1 MLGSVILNGLTT
13 QLPMWRVVSE
23 ESRPGISR
31 AANMEARREIPAT
44 SFRKEP
50 DMRIVVCV
58 KHVYDPKTVKISR
71 SREELDLR
79 DAVKIFN
86 PPDKYAL
93 EAALRLREA
102 AGGEVIALTVGGSE
116 AEDVAH
122 EAIAIG
128 ADKGILV
135 TGGPAS
141 TPAMQAVQLLASNIV
156 TSLLAAAI
164 GRLGAD
170 LVLTGHAGL
179 TDGAG
184 SLAPRLAA
192 ALDWPVLIDVARL
205 DADAG
210 SLSAIVAGAND
221 GEAAPVPTPAVI
233 AILPGSE
240 RPRYPHPARIA
251 NAWNDGVVEVWTAT
265 DLGLADL
272 APDTEI
278 GGLILGPER
287 VRGQVIKGSVQE
299 AAAEL
304 AGVLRARR
312 LV

>member
-1 MLGSVILNGLTT
+1 
-13 QLPMWRVVSE
+13 
-23 ESRPGISR
+23 
-31 AANMEARREIPAT
+31 
-44 SFRKEP
+44 
-50 DMRIVVCV
+50 MRIVVCV
-58 KHVYDPKTVKISR
+58 KQVYNPKTAKISR

-93 EAALRLREA
+93 EAALRLRESI
-102 AGGEVIALTVGGSE
+102 GGEVIALTVGGTE
-116 AEDVAH
+116 AEDAVH
-122 EAIAIG
+122 EAVAIG

-135 TGGPAS
+135 TQEAAS
-141 TPAMQAVQLLASNIV
+141 SFQLPASNIV

-170 LVLTGHAGL
+170 LILTGHAGL

-192 ALDWPVLIDVARL
+192 ALDWPVLIDVAKL
-205 DADAG
+205 DVDA
-210 SLSAIVAGAND
+210 AGLTAVIASENG
-221 GEAAPVPTPAVI
+221 GEAVPVPTPAVI
-233 AILPGSE
+233 AILPGPV

-251 NAWNDGVVEVWTAT
+251 NAWNDGMVEVWTAT
-265 DLGLADL
+265 YLGLTDL
-272 APDTEI
+272 SPDTEL

-304 AGVLRARR
+304 VGLLKSRR
-312 LV
+312 IV

>member
-1 MLGSVILNGLTT
+1 
-13 QLPMWRVVSE
+13 
-23 ESRPGISR
+23 
-31 AANMEARREIPAT
+31 
-44 SFRKEP
+44 
-50 DMRIVVCV
+50 MRIVVCV
-58 KHVYDPKTVKISR
+58 KQVYDPMTVKISR

-79 DAVKIFN
+79 DAVKILN

-102 AGGEVIALTVGGSE
+102 AGGEVIALTVGGPD

-122 EAIAIG
+122 EAVAIG

-135 TGGPAS
+135 TGEVAS
-141 TPAMQAVQLLASNIV
+141 TPATQAVQFPASNII
-156 TSLLAAAI
+156 TSLLASAI

-170 LVLTGHAGL
+170 LVLTGQTGL
-179 TDGAG
+179 TDGTG

-192 ALDWPVLIDVARL
+192 ALDWPVLL
-205 DADAG
+205 DAVRLTAE
-210 SLSAIVAGAND
+210 VAGLTALVAAENG
-221 GEAAPVPTPAVI
+221 GEVAPVPTPAVV
-233 AILPGSE
+233 AILPGPE

-251 NAWNDGVVEVWTAT
+251 NAWNEGMVEVWTAD
-265 DLGLADL
+265 DLGLTDL
-272 APDTEI
+272 SPDTEL

-287 VRGQVIKGSVQE
+287 VRGQMIKGSVQA

-312 LV
+312 LI

>member
-1 MLGSVILNGLTT
+1 
-13 QLPMWRVVSE
+13 
-23 ESRPGISR
+23 
-31 AANMEARREIPAT
+31 
-44 SFRKEP
+44 
-50 DMRIVVCV
+50 MRIVVCV
-58 KHVYDPKTVKISR
+58 KQVYDPKTVKISR

-93 EAALRLREA
+93 EAALRLRET
-102 AGGEVIALTVGGSE
+102 AGGEVIALTVGGPD

-122 EAIAIG
+122 EAVAIG
-128 ADKGILV
+128 ANKGIVV
-135 TGGPAS
+135 TGGTAS
-141 TPAMQAVQLLASNIV
+141 SFQLLASSIV

-164 GRLGAD
+164 DRLGAD

-184 SLAPRLAA
+184 GLAPRLAV
-192 ALDWPVLIDVARL
+192 ALDWPVLLDVVRL
-205 DADAG
+205 DSDATD
-210 SLSAIVAGAND
+210 LTAIVAGENG
-221 GEAAPVPTPAVI
+221 GEVAPVPTPAVV
-233 AILPGSE
+233 AILPGPE

-251 NAWNDGVVEVWTAT
+251 NAWNDDMVDVWTAA

-272 APDTEI
+272 APDTEL

-287 VRGQVIKGSVQE
+287 TRGQVIKGSAQE

-312 LV
+312 LI

>member
-1 MLGSVILNGLTT
+1 
-13 QLPMWRVVSE
+13 
-23 ESRPGISR
+23 
-31 AANMEARREIPAT
+31 
-44 SFRKEP
+44 
-50 DMRIVVCV
+50 MRIVVCV
-58 KHVYDPKTVKISR
+58 KQVYDPKTVKVSR

-79 DAVKIFN
+79 DAVKILN

-122 EAIAIG
+122 EAVAIG
-128 ADKGILV
+128 ADRGVLV
-135 TGGPAS
+135 SGSELIGGS
-141 TPAMQAVQLLASNIV
+141 GAVV
-156 TSLLAAAI
+156 TLVLAAAV
-164 GRLGAD
+164 GKLGPVD
-170 LVLTGHAGL
+170 LVLTGQTGL
-179 TDGAG
+179 TDGTG

-205 DADAG
+205 DVDAAG
-210 SLSAIVAGAND
+210 LSAIVAAENG
-221 GEAAPVPTPAVI
+221 GEIAPVLTPAVI
-233 AILPGSE
+233 AILPGPE

-251 NAWNDGVVEVWTAT
+251 NAWNDGMVEVWTAA
-265 DLGLADL
+265 DLGLTDL
-272 APDTEI
+272 TPDTEI

-287 VRGQVIKGSVQE
+287 TRGQVIKGSAQE

-304 AGVLRARR
+304 VGLLKSRR

>member
-1 MLGSVILNGLTT
+1 
-13 QLPMWRVVSE
+13 
-23 ESRPGISR
+23 
-31 AANMEARREIPAT
+31 
-44 SFRKEP
+44 
-50 DMRIVVCV
+50 MRIVVCV
-58 KHVYDPKTVKISR
+58 KQVYDPKTVKISR
-71 SREELDLR
+71 SREELDFR

-93 EAALRLREA
+93 EAALRLRET
-102 AGGEVIALTVGGSE
+102 AGGEVIALTVGGPE

-122 EAIAIG
+122 EAVAIG

-135 TGGPAS
+135 TGGTAS
-141 TPAMQAVQLLASNIV
+141 SFQLPASNIV

-170 LVLTGHAGL
+170 LVLTGQTGL
-179 TDGAG
+179 TDGTG

-205 DADAG
+205 DADAAG
-210 SLSAIVAGAND
+210 LSAIVAGENG
-221 GEAAPVPTPAVI
+221 GEMAPVPTPAVV
-233 AILPGSE
+233 AILPGPE

-251 NAWNDGVVEVWTAT
+251 NAWNDGMVDVWTAA

-272 APDTEI
+272 APDTEL

-287 VRGQVIKGSVQE
+287 VRGQVIKGSAQE

-304 AGVLRARR
+304 AGVLKARR
-312 LV
+312 LI